1 MVTGVKERH
10 DQYPKGHRSRLD
22 HGSCNAESELG
33 HQFTQ
38 TLRLLNKKIPKYKLL
53 SVSSQ
58 KLRSRLVNLFCI
70 VLLRI
75 SESVLYFHIS
85 NR

>member
-10 DQYPKGHRSRLD
+10 DQYHKGPQSRLD
-22 HGSCNAESELG
+22 HGSCNAEPELA

-38 TLRLLNKKIPKYKLL
+38 MLRLLNKKIPKYKLL

-58 KLRSRLVNLFCI
+58 KLRYRWVILFCI
-70 VLLRI
+70 VVSTLLSYLKR
-75 SESVLYFHIS
+75 V
-85 NR
+85 